1 MILNTISLPYKARP
15 ANCSPTI
22 AINTNAKEQKE

>member
-1 MILNTISLPYKARP
+1 MILNTITLPYKAGP

-22 AINTNAKEQKE
+22 AINTNAKEQRE